1 MGFFSGLFGALSPP
15 TPPVPVKPYLP
26 FNRSGVGHVLDVILD
41 EKHPQYNPEENRI
54 IGTIFYRDAF
64 ASPGG
69 SSFSFMEAILSKQAT
84 PLDRSNFKVPLP
96 GEQVIVYMAKSNK
109 LEGPDVLMKSENFY
123 GAVVGMTTN
132 ITQNTAPF
140 IGIDPDNI
148 NPFLPGARSVAELS
162 RRFDKKIKNLE
173 AFKNATGK
181 PEVHKQIALNEG
193 DFILQ
198 GRFGGSIRFAG
209 TPIDSEIRGQDWA
222 RGKKGVPG
230 DPIILMRVDND
241 KGTFDDL
248 EESSLTVADLNED
261 ASSLCITSTQ
271 QLPLDL
277 AIPDKGKKAHPL
289 ASWANTY
296 GIEVKTDAKKTA
308 NKAKDGEASRS
319 GENKTAPKEANTGE
333 DLKDENTDQSETDT
347 AATTDA
353 ATVDTSADAAV
364 DNVDKPDGY
373 NGFYSEGDTDL
384 SGYSD

>member
-1 MGFFSGLFGALSPP
+1 M
-15 TPPVPVKPYLP
+15 
-26 FNRSGVGHVLDVILD
+26 
-41 EKHPQYNPEENRI
+41 
-54 IGTIFYRDAF
+54 
-64 ASPGG
+64 
-69 SSFSFMEAILSKQAT
+69 
-84 PLDRSNFKVPLP
+84 
-96 GEQVIVYMAKSNK
+96 
-109 LEGPDVLMKSENFY
+109 
-123 GAVVGMTTN
+123 
-132 ITQNTAPF
+132 
-140 IGIDPDNI
+140 
-148 NPFLPGARSVAELS
+148 
-162 RRFDKKIKNLE
+162 
-173 AFKNATGK
+173 
-181 PEVHKQIALNEG
+181 
-193 DFILQ
+193 
-198 GRFGGSIRFAG
+198 
-209 TPIDSEIRGQDWA
+209 
-222 RGKKGVPG
+222 PG

>member
-1 MGFFSGLFGALSPP
+1 
-15 TPPVPVKPYLP
+15 
-26 FNRSGVGHVLDVILD
+26 
-41 EKHPQYNPEENRI
+41 
-54 IGTIFYRDAF
+54 
-64 ASPGG
+64 
-69 SSFSFMEAILSKQAT
+69 MEALLARQAT
-84 PLDRSNFKVPLP
+84 PIDRSSFKVPLP
-96 GEQVIVYMAKSNK
+96 GEQVVIFMAKDSK

-123 GAVVGMTTN
+123 GAVIGMTPN

-140 IGIDPDNI
+140 IGIDPDRI

-173 AFKNATGK
+173 AFKSADGK
-181 PEVHKQIALNEG
+181 PQVHKQVALNEG

-209 TPIDSEIRGQDWA
+209 TPIDSEIRDQDWA

-241 KGTFDDL
+241 KGSFDDI
-248 EESSLTVADLNED
+248 ETSGFAETDLNVD

-271 QLPLDL
+271 QLPIDL
-277 AIPDKGKKAHPL
+277 AVPDKGKKAHPL

-308 NKAKDGEASRS
+308 NKAKDGEGARS

-333 DLKDENTDQSETDT
+333 DLKDENTNQSETDT
-347 AATTDA
+347 AAAADP
-353 ATVDTSADAAV
+353 ATVDTSTDTIVDAT
-364 DNVDKPDGY
+364 DNVDDTKKNDG
-373 NGFYSEGDTDL
+373 FDPIGDIGDDTSNL
-384 SGYSD
+384 SGYR